1 MPNIKSAKKRVALSK
16 AAYEK
21 NKADKSALKTAVK
34 KFEAAVA
41 SGNREQADSA
51 YKAAVKSVDQGVK
64 KGILH
69 KNNAARK
76 KSSMTLKQLSEVSG
90 VPASSLSEYMSGKCA
105 PRANALQRLA
115 DALQTTPEDLCSPA
129 KRSRWRISVKEA
141 AACMDVPPSFIKRGL
156 QTGALSIGSAVLCKE
171 RYRYFISPERL
182 RAEVGPERF
191 AQFWEG
197 GV

>member
-21 NKADKSALKTAVK
+21 NKAD

-76 KSSMTLKQLSEVSG
+76 KSSMTLKLN
-90 VPASSLSEYMSGKCA
+90 K
-105 PRANALQRLA
+105 LA
-115 DALQTTPEDLCSPA
+115 
-129 KRSRWRISVKEA
+129 
-141 AACMDVPPSFIKRGL
+141 
-156 QTGALSIGSAVLCKE
+156 
-171 RYRYFISPERL
+171 
-182 RAEVGPERF
+182 
-191 AQFWEG
+191 
-197 GV
+197 